1 MSAKRK
7 RKITI
12 VSIILLVVAIG
23 GTVAIKAN
31 GKDKKPPESP
41 VKTAKAEVGDVQVKV
56 TEVGT
61 VEPEVKVEVK
71 SAISGK
77 VIEILHRDGDSCS
90 AATVLARVEPDLN
103 QAQSLADTKNSVA
116 SAEIRYRDAK
126 KNFEDN
132 NKLFTQGLLAADAAS
147 RRRDRVP
154 RRRGRSTRRREEKYN
169 LVEKSGIP
177 IGQSAANFKGSN
189 IVAPMD
195 GVVLTKNVEIGESIT
210 SGVSSF
216 NAGTVLF
223 TVADTSS
230 MIVKAGVNEVDIGKI
245 RVGMPVRVTL
255 DAYPKVRFDGKI
267 DRIAPAVRI
276 DDKVRVFDVE
286 IRLDAQGRE
295 LRSGMTANIE
305 VNGERKDKVLTVPV
319 ESVFK
324 RDDEEIVYVKKTID
338 PKAFAEEGQ
347 EESQRRP
354 RRADKDA
361 WKKFFD
367 KRIVVTGLADNA
379 RVEIVSGLK
388 PGEEVALEDPTL
400 PTRRTRKITT
410 IRSAR
415 SSQLCSSA
423 G

>member
-12 VSIILLVVAIG
+12 FTVLFLVLAIG

-41 VKTAKAEVGDVQVKV
+41 VKTGKAEVADVQVKV

-77 VIEILHRDGDSCS
+77 VIEIVHRDGDVVRRG
-90 AATVLARVEPDLN
+90 TVLARVEPDLN

-116 SAEIRYRDAK
+116 SAAIRFQDAK
-126 KNFEDN
+126 KKFDETNQ
-132 NKLFTQGLLAADAAS
+132 LFVQGLLAPTQH
-147 RRRDRVP
+147 RDVETDYLEARQEFEK
-154 RRRGRSTRRREEKYN
+154 TREKYA

-177 IGQSAANFKGSN
+177 ISQSAADFRGSN
-189 IVAPMD
+189 VVAPMD

-223 TVADTSS
+223 TVADVSR
-230 MIVKAGVNEVDIGKI
+230 MIIKAGVNEVDIGKI
-245 RVGMPVRVTL
+245 RVGMPVKVTL
-255 DAYPKVRFDGKI
+255 DAYPKVLFNGKI
-267 DRIAPAVRI
+267 DRIAPAVRL

-305 VNGERKDKVLTVPV
+305 VIGERVAKVLTVPV
-319 ESVFK
+319 EAVFK
-324 RDDEEIVYVKKTID
+324 RDDEEVVFVKKAID
-338 PKAFAEEGQ
+338 PKAFAEEAKKKKSGD
-347 EESQRRP
+347 EAKRE
-354 RRADKDA
+354 DKDA

-367 KRIVVTGLADNA
+367 MRPVTTGLADNA
-379 RVEIVSGLK
+379 KVQILAGLK
-388 PGEEVALEDPTL
+388 AGEEVALEDPTL
-400 PTRRTRKITT
+400 SKKDKDEDDD
-410 IRSAR
+410 
-415 SSQLCSSA
+415 
-423 G
+423 

>member
-12 VSIILLVVAIG
+12 VSILLLVVVIG
-23 GTVAIKAN
+23 TTVAIKAN

-41 VKTAKAEVGDVQVKV
+41 VKTAKGEIADVQVKV

-77 VIEILHRDGDSCS
+77 VIEILHRDGDVVRRG
-90 AATVLARVEPDLN
+90 TVLARVEPDLN
-103 QAQSLADTKNSVA
+103 QAQSLADTKNSVV
-116 SAEIRYRDAK
+116 SAEIRFHDAK
-126 KNFEDN
+126 KKFEDN
-132 NKLFTQGLLAADAAS
+132 NKLLTQGLLAPSAH
-147 RRRDRVP
+147 RDVETEYLEARQNFE
-154 RRRGRSTRRREEKYN
+154 REREKYT

-177 IGQSAANFKGSN
+177 ISQSAANFKGSN
-189 IVAPMD
+189 VIAPMD
-195 GVVLTKNVEIGESIT
+195 GVVLTKDVEIGESIT

-223 TVADTSS
+223 TVADTSR

-245 RVGMPVRVTL
+245 RVGLPVRVTL
-255 DAYPKVRFDGKI
+255 DAYPKVRFEGKI

-276 DDKVRVFDVE
+276 DEKVRVFDVE

-305 VNGERKDKVLTVPV
+305 VTGEKKEKVLTVPV

-324 RDDEEIVYVKKTID
+324 RDDQEIVYVKKAID
-338 PKAFAEEGQ
+338 PKAWAAEEAKSKEKKTPEQ
-347 EESQRRP
+347 LRKEQ
-354 RRADKDA
+354 KDA

-367 KRIVVTGLADNA
+367 KREIVTGLADNA
-379 RVEIVSGLK
+379 RVEVLSGLK
-388 PGEEVALEDPTL
+388 AGEEVALEDPTL
-400 PTRRTRKITT
+400 EKKDDEDDDD
-410 IRSAR
+410 
-415 SSQLCSSA
+415 
-423 G
+423 

>member
-12 VSIILLVVAIG
+12 VSILLLVVVIG

-41 VKTAKAEVGDVQVKV
+41 VKTAKTEIGDVQVKV

-77 VIEILHRDGDSCS
+77 VIEILHRDGDVVRRG
-90 AATVLARVEPDLN
+90 TVLARVEPDLN
-103 QAQSLADTKNSVA
+103 QAQSLADTKNAVVS
-116 SAEIRYRDAK
+116 SEIRFREAK
-126 KNFEDN
+126 KKFEDN
-132 NKLFTQGLLAADAAS
+132 NKLLTQGLLA
-147 RRRDRVP
+147 P
-154 RRRGRSTRRREEKYN
+154 TQHREVESEYLEARQEYEREREKYT

-177 IGQSAANFKGSN
+177 ISQSAANFKGSN

-195 GVVLTKNVEIGESIT
+195 GVVLTKDVEIGESIT

-223 TVADTSS
+223 TVADTSR

-245 RVGMPVRVTL
+245 NVGLPVRVTL
-255 DAYPKVRFDGKI
+255 DAYPKVRFEGKI

-276 DDKVRVFDVE
+276 DEKVRVFDVE

-305 VNGERKDKVLTVPV
+305 VIGEKKTKVLSVPV

-324 RDDEEIVYVKKTID
+324 RDDQEIVYVKKALD
-338 PKAFAEEGQ
+338 PKAFAEESKAKKSPEQ
-347 EESQRRP
+347 IKKEQ
-354 RRADKDA
+354 KDA

-367 KRIVVTGLADNA
+367 KRVIVTGLADNA

-388 PGEEVALEDPTL
+388 LGEEVALEDPTL
-400 PTRRTRKITT
+400 DKKDDEDNDD
-410 IRSAR
+410 
-415 SSQLCSSA
+415 
-423 G
+423 

>member
-7 RKITI
+7 RRITI
-12 VSIILLVVAIG
+12 FTVIALVLAIG

-41 VKTAKAEVGDVQVKV
+41 VKVGKAEVADVQVKV

-61 VEPEVKVEVK
+61 VEPEVKVDVK

-77 VIEILHRDGDSCS
+77 VIEITHRDGDYVHRGD
-90 AATVLARVEPDLN
+90 VLARVEPDLN

-116 SAEIRYRDAK
+116 SAEIRLHDAK
-126 KNFEDN
+126 KKFDDN
-132 NKLFTQGLLAADAAS
+132 NALFTQGLLAPS
-147 RRRDRVP
+147 QHRDVETEYLSARQDYDKA
-154 RRRGRSTRRREEKYN
+154 REKYV

-189 IVAPMD
+189 VVAPMD
-195 GVVLTKNVEIGESIT
+195 GVVLTKQVEIGESIT

-223 TVADTSS
+223 TVADTSR

-245 RVGMPVRVTL
+245 RVSMPVKVTL
-255 DAYPKVRFDGKI
+255 DAYPKVAFQGRI

-305 VNGERKDKVLTVPV
+305 VTGERKPKVLTVPV

-324 RDDEEIVYVKKTID
+324 RDDQEIVYVKKAID
-338 PKAFAEEGQ
+338 PKAFAEEAKKD
-347 EESQRRP
+347 EK
-354 RRADKDA
+354 AKKDDKDA

-367 KRIVVTGLADNA
+367 KRVVTTGLADNA
-379 RVEIVSGLK
+379 KVEIIAGLK

-400 PTRRTRKITT
+400 TKKDKDEDDD
-410 IRSAR
+410 
-415 SSQLCSSA
+415 
-423 G
+423 

>member
-12 VSIILLVVAIG
+12 ITVLVLLVAIVGAVA
-23 GTVAIKAN
+23 VKAN

-41 VKTAKAEVGDVQVKV
+41 IKTGKAEIADVQVKV

-61 VEPEVKVEVK
+61 VEPEVKVDVK

-77 VIEILHRDGDSCS
+77 VIEIIHRDGDYVRRG
-90 AATVLARVEPDLN
+90 TVLARVEPDLS

-116 SAEIRYRDAK
+116 SAEIRFTDAK
-126 KNFEDN
+126 KRFDEN
-132 NKLFTQGLLAADAAS
+132 NKLFSQGLLAPTQQ
-147 RRRDRVP
+147 RDVETAYLEARQDYEKA
-154 RRRGRSTRRREEKYN
+154 REKYA

-177 IGQSAANFKGSN
+177 ISQSAANFRGSN

-195 GVVLTKNVEIGESIT
+195 GVVLTKAVEIGESIT

-223 TVADTSS
+223 TVADVSR

-245 RVGMPVRVTL
+245 RVGMPVKVTL
-255 DAYPKVRFDGKI
+255 DAYPKVAFKGKI
-267 DRIAPAVRI
+267 DRIAPAVRL

-305 VNGERKDKVLTVPV
+305 VAGEQKAKVLTVPV

-324 RDDEEIVYVKKTID
+324 RDDQEIVYVKKAID
-338 PKAFAEEGQ
+338 MKAFAEEAKKKKSD
-347 EESQRRP
+347 EEAKQ
-354 RRADKDA
+354 AEKDA

-367 KRIVVTGLADNA
+367 KRVVTTGLADNA
-379 RVEIVSGLK
+379 KVEILAGLK

-400 PTRRTRKITT
+400 TKKD
-410 IRSAR
+410 
-415 SSQLCSSA
+415 QDEDDD
-423 G
+423 

>member
-12 VSIILLVVAIG
+12 FTVIALVLAIG

-41 VKTAKAEVGDVQVKV
+41 IKTGKAEVADVQVKV

-61 VEPEVKVEVK
+61 VEPEVKVDVK

-77 VIEILHRDGDSCS
+77 VIEITHRDGDYVHRGD
-90 AATVLARVEPDLN
+90 VLARVEPDLN

-116 SAEIRYRDAK
+116 SAEIRFQDAK
-126 KNFEDN
+126 KKFEDN
-132 NKLFTQGLLAADAAS
+132 NKLFTQGLLAPTQQ
-147 RRRDRVP
+147 RDVETEYLSARQEYDKA
-154 RRRGRSTRRREEKYN
+154 REKYA

-177 IGQSAANFKGSN
+177 ISQSAANFRGSN
-189 IVAPMD
+189 VVAPMD
-195 GVVLTKNVEIGESIT
+195 GVVLTKDVEIGESIT

-223 TVADTSS
+223 TVADVSR

-245 RVGMPVRVTL
+245 RVGMPVKVTL
-255 DAYPKVRFDGKI
+255 DAYPKVAFKGKI
-267 DRIAPAVRI
+267 DRIAPAVRLEE
-276 DDKVRVFDVE
+276 KVRVFDVE

-305 VNGERKDKVLTVPV
+305 VAGERKPKVLTVPV

-324 RDDEEIVYVKKTID
+324 RDDQEVVFVKKTID
-338 PKAFAEEGQ
+338 PKAFAEQAKKDEK
-347 EESQRRP
+347 
-354 RRADKDA
+354 AKKDDKDA
-361 WKKFFD
+361 WKQFFD
-367 KRIVVTGLADNA
+367 KRVVTTGLADNA
-379 RVEIVSGLK
+379 KVEILAGLK

-400 PTRRTRKITT
+400 TKKDTDEDDD
-410 IRSAR
+410 
-415 SSQLCSSA
+415 
-423 G
+423 

>member
-12 VSIILLVVAIG
+12 FTVIFLVIAIG

-41 VKTAKAEVGDVQVKV
+41 VKTGKAEVADVQVKV

-61 VEPEVKVEVK
+61 VEPEVKVDVK
-71 SAISGK
+71 SALSGK
-77 VIEILHRDGDSCS
+77 VIEIIHRDGDFVKRG
-90 AATVLARVEPDLN
+90 TVLARVEPDLN

-116 SAEIRYRDAK
+116 SAAIRFQDAK
-126 KNFEDN
+126 KKFDEN
-132 NKLFTQGLLAADAAS
+132 NQLFSQGLLAPAQH
-147 RRRDRVP
+147 RDVETEYLEARQEYEK
-154 RRRGRSTRRREEKYN
+154 TREKYA

-177 IGQSAANFKGSN
+177 ISQSAADFRGSN
-189 IVAPMD
+189 VVAPMD

-223 TVADTSS
+223 TVADVSR

-245 RVGMPVRVTL
+245 RVSMPVKVTL
-255 DAYPKVRFDGKI
+255 DAYPKVAFQGRI
-267 DRIAPAVRI
+267 DRIAPAVRL

-305 VNGERKDKVLTVPV
+305 VLGERKNKVLTVPV

-324 RDDEEIVYVKKTID
+324 RDDQEIVYVKKAID
-338 PKAFAEEGQ
+338 PKTFAEEAKQ
-347 EESQRRP
+347 KKTPEQQKQAE
-354 RRADKDA
+354 KDA

-367 KRIVVTGLADNA
+367 KRVVTTGLADNA
-379 RVEIVSGLK
+379 KVEILAGLK
-388 PGEEVALEDPTL
+388 AGEEIALEDPTL
-400 PTRRTRKITT
+400 SKKD
-410 IRSAR
+410 
-415 SSQLCSSA
+415 QEEDDD
-423 G
+423 

>member
-12 VSIILLVVAIG
+12 VSVILLVVVIG

-41 VKTAKAEVGDVQVKV
+41 VKTGKAEIADVQVKV

-61 VEPEVKVEVK
+61 VEPEVKVDVK

-77 VIEILHRDGDSCS
+77 VIEILRRDGDVVRRGE
-90 AATVLARVEPDLN
+90 VLARVEPDLN

-116 SAEIRYRDAK
+116 SAEIRFQEAK
-126 KNFEDN
+126 KNWEAD
-132 NKLFTQGLLAADAAS
+132 NKLFTQGLLATKSHRDAETEYLEA
-147 RRRDRVP
+147 RQDYEKAR
-154 RRRGRSTRRREEKYN
+154 EKYD

-177 IGQSAANFKGSN
+177 INQSPANFRGSSV
-189 IVAPMD
+189 VAPMD

-223 TVADTSS
+223 SVADTSR

-255 DAYPKVRFDGKI
+255 DAYPKVLFNGKI
-267 DRIAPAVRI
+267 DRIAPAVRL
-276 DDKVRVFDVE
+276 DEKVRVFDVE

-305 VNGERKDKVLTVPV
+305 VIGERKQKVLTVPV

-324 RDDEEIVYVKKTID
+324 RDDQEIVYVKKTID
-338 PKAFAEEGQ
+338 PKVFAEEAKKKGD
-347 EESQRRP
+347 EK
-354 RRADKDA
+354 AKKDDKDA

-367 KRIVVTGLADNA
+367 RRVIVTGLSDNA
-379 RVEIVSGLK
+379 HAEVLSGLK
-388 PGEEVALEDPTL
+388 AGEEVALEDPTL
-400 PTRRTRKITT
+400 PIDKNEDNDD
-410 IRSAR
+410 
-415 SSQLCSSA
+415 
-423 G
+423 

>member
-12 VSIILLVVAIG
+12 VSILLLVVIIG
-23 GTVAIKAN
+23 TTVAIKAN

-41 VKTAKAEVGDVQVKV
+41 VKTAKSEIADVQVKV

-77 VIEILHRDGDSCS
+77 VIEILHRDGDVVSRG
-90 AATVLARVEPDLN
+90 TVLARVEPDLN
-103 QAQSLADTKNSVA
+103 QAQSLADTKNSVV
-116 SAEIRYRDAK
+116 SAEIRFKDAK
-126 KNFEDN
+126 KRFDDN
-132 NKLFTQGLLAADAAS
+132 NKLLTQGLLAPSAH
-147 RRRDRVP
+147 
-154 RRRGRSTRRREEKYN
+154 REVETDYLEARQDYEREREKYT

-177 IGQSAANFKGSN
+177 IGQSAANFKGSTV
-189 IVAPMD
+189 IAPMD

-223 TVADTSS
+223 TVADTSR

-245 RVGMPVRVTL
+245 RVGLPVRVTL

-276 DDKVRVFDVE
+276 DEKVRVFDVE

-305 VNGERKDKVLTVPV
+305 VIGEKKAKVLTVPV

-324 RDDEEIVYVKKTID
+324 RDDQEIVYVKKAID
-338 PKAFAEEGQ
+338 PKAFAEESKGKKTPEQ
-347 EESQRRP
+347 IKKEQ
-354 RRADKDA
+354 KDA

-367 KRIVVTGLADNA
+367 KREIVTGLADNA
-379 RVEIVSGLK
+379 RVEVLSGLK
-388 PGEEVALEDPTL
+388 AGEEVALEDPTL
-400 PTRRTRKITT
+400 EKKD
-410 IRSAR
+410 SDEDDD
-415 SSQLCSSA
+415 
-423 G
+423 